1 MTYCGKPEYFMRSE
15 KLYLA
20 DIDEAIASVARW
32 MDGCDEMGFQANEML
47 QSAVLQKLSVIGE
60 AAARF
65 SAETWARAPQ
75 VPWKEIVGF
84 RNAAIHA
91 YFSVD
96 WRVIYVTAKDD
107 LLGLRQAVRFLLAV
121 PNN

>member
-1 MTYCGKPEYFMRSE
+1 MRSE
-15 KLYLA
+15 RLYLA
-20 DIDEAIASVARW
+20 DIDEAISTIGRW
-32 MDGCDEMGFQANEML
+32 MDGCDETSFQANEML

-60 AAARF
+60 AAARL

-84 RNAAIHA
+84 RNVAVHA

-96 WRVIYVTAKDD
+96 WRVVYITAMDD
-107 LLGLRQAVRFLLAV
+107 LPALQTSVRDLLRSS
-121 PNN
+121 PT